1 VIARIWRGA
10 TRPEDAEAYAEYLR
24 ETGMR
29 EYRSTP
35 GNVGVYMLRRIV
47 GDRAEWITL
56 TLWDSIE
63 AIERFS
69 GEDAE
74 RAVYYPE
81 DRHYLIDKDDRATHW
96 EVLDTDG

>member
-1 VIARIWRGA
+1 MIARIWRGA